1 MNNSDKIKAAFDSVV
16 PDEALVDSVL
26 KNDIKVKR
34 RGTAPKKLI
43 SVLAACAAV
52 MTIGVTSYSLIDFHA
67 VFGDYVQVD
76 DDLAH
81 SLVGTLSNVSYKVS
95 DDAYCINV
103 IGATG
108 SKKSLIVVAEISRKD
123 GTPVID
129 HFENVSENK
138 HLANKTFNFEIIGAP
153 SSGGGYDSYLNDKGN
168 IELMLDLSG
177 SDNISGKLV
186 TMEGVNF
193 YPLDKYYTMIQE
205 KQVNVSSSA
214 DYVSRETGEPVT
226 VDESGVMG
234 IPLEWELR
242 FRYHASD
249 KAMSSKKST
258 DTSEPFVLY
267 EYVIDP
273 EAPDGEGEET
283 ETECKLISLEINAT
297 GGNIVYEFPTAE
309 FDSMRAYHYRNN
321 EIYLIYSDGSRVR
334 MHKSGHSGQPAEDPN
349 YFHIDANLDFVS
361 EDDGE
366 KKQFV
371 NIDDACAL
379 EINGVVYELE

>member
-76 DDLAH
+76 SELAT
-81 SLVGTLSNVSYKVS
+81 SLAGTVSNVSYKVS

-138 HLANKTFNFEIIGAP
+138 YLANKTFNFEIIGAP

-193 YPLDKYYTMIQE
+193 YPLDKYYT
-205 KQVNVSSSA
+205 
-214 DYVSRETGEPVT
+214 ETGEPVT
-226 VDESGVMG
+226 GDESGVMG

-258 DTSEPFVLY
+258 DTSEPFVIY

-309 FDSMRAYHYRNN
+309 FDSMRAYHYVNN

-334 MHKSGHSGQPAEDPN
+334 MHKSGHGGQPAEDPN
-349 YFHIDANLDFVS
+349 YYHIDANLEFFS
-361 EDDGE
+361 ETDGE